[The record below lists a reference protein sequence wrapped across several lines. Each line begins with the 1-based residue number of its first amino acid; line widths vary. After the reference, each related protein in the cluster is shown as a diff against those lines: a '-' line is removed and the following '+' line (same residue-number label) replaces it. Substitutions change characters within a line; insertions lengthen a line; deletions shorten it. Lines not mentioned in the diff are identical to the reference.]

1 MDNKINE
8 MILELRNIF
17 PKADKNREILLNEE
31 QIKMFEKTLQKYEFE
46 KYKNKKVILLKKRR
60 NGFMYGFKIN

>member
-17 PKADKNREILLNEE
+17 PKADKNGEIFLNKE
-31 QIKMFEKTLQKYEFE
+31 QLQMFEKTLQKYEYE
-46 KYKNKKVILLKKRR
+46 KYKDKKVIILKKRA
-60 NGFMYGFKIN
+60 NGFMYIYK